1 MKMSR
6 QRIRFLKNNQII
18 DVVNNFIP
26 QYETDLSLPVEIENL
41 LFLNGINIITHKDL
55 KRTYGIES
63 YITTNGADK
72 IVIDSDIYMNDETRA
87 RYALAHEFGHYILHG
102 SFIKSQN
109 ISSEEEYFDFR
120 KSITPEEEKRIEI
133 QAHIFAG
140 YTLIPQASFRCKI
153 DSLIENLGGSKNIG
167 IVEFKAIMKDITNQY
182 CCSDRVAFKQL
193 EYEYPKI
200 YEELRATIL

>member
-1 MKMSR
+1 MSR

-87 RYALAHEFGHYILHG
+87 RYTLAHEFGHYILHG

-109 ISSEEEYFDFR
+109 ISSEEEYFDF
-120 KSITPEEEKRIEI
+120 
-133 QAHIFAG
+133 HG
-140 YTLIPQASFRCKI
+140 VCY
-153 DSLIENLGGSKNIG
+153 
-167 IVEFKAIMKDITNQY
+167 
-182 CCSDRVAFKQL
+182 
-193 EYEYPKI
+193 
-200 YEELRATIL
+200 